1 MAFAGSM
8 FLNIVGYF
16 SNGRISS
23 VYSKLT
29 FPAPIMN
36 DITVKY
42 SLEEFDESLLK
53 ETIYRQDASPAVDAA
68 WDSLGVNCEFLYLV
82 SLCLVVQP

>member
-8 FLNIVGYF
+8 FLNIVGYP
-16 SNGRISS
+16 SNDHISFA
-23 VYSKLT
+23 YSKLT
-29 FPAPIMN
+29 FSAPIMN

-68 WDSLGVNCEFLYLV
+68 WDSLGVNCEFLFTSSPSV
-82 SLCLVVQP
+82 